1 MQRNQ
6 NDGFYGVLL
15 IPIKHYTTP
24 VESGDLLC
32 TIESQPRYSNRRKF
46 TFPSILRQKNELMDV
61 LDHKY
66 H

>member
-32 TIESQPRYSNRRKF
+32 TIDSLDTQIEGNSL
-46 TFPSILRQKNELMDV
+46 FPQF
-61 LDHKY
+61 
-66 H
+66 